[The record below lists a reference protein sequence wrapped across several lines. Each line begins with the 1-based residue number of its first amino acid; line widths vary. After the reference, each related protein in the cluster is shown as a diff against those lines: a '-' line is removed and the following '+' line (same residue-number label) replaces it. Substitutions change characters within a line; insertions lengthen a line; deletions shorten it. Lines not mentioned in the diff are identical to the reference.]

1 LQLCGEHRTRASAF
15 AREYCVRC
23 GIACWPAFVIRL
35 KFKPSPK
42 VLLPEASSSKA
53 FQNTVSS
60 TKWMKQRDGKERRAL
75 WGMVSIARAVAA
87 GRTTIHRES
96 FSIPGIAIKRGG
108 LALPLALQP
117 LPQLKPLLY
126 LTPSKPTTHPLS
138 LHQIIA
144 ADILDATTHPP
155 PVCAPPT
162 WTAIFVTTALPH
174 QHPRLPSFPR
184 LTTTT
189 DITTTN
195 HIITTRAIAAALA
208 RIRHR
213 ATIEVILRDT
223 TFGAPFPRPVSHI
236 AIPNIRAQG
245 RQDLRNHHTS
255 AWLRGVRT
263 HRTPNLVVAADR
275 IRTSPTTALTRET

>member
-1 LQLCGEHRTRASAF
+1 MG
-15 AREYCVRC
+15 
-23 GIACWPAFVIRL
+23 
-35 KFKPSPK
+35 
-42 VLLPEASSSKA
+42 
-53 FQNTVSS
+53 
-60 TKWMKQRDGKERRAL
+60 
-75 WGMVSIARAVAA
+75 SIARAVAA

-117 LPQLKPLLY
+117 LPQLRPLFH
-126 LTPSKPTTHPLS
+126 LTPSNPTTHPLL
-138 LHQIIA
+138 LHPIIA
-144 ADILDATTHPP
+144 ADALDATTDPP

-162 WTAIFVTTALPH
+162 WTAILVTTALPH
-174 QHPRLPSFPR
+174 QHPRPPSV
-184 LTTTT
+184 LHLTTATTTT

-195 HIITTRAIAAALA
+195 HITTTRAIAAAPA

-223 TFGAPFPRPVSHI
+223 TFGAPLRPQVSHI

-245 RQDLRNHHTS
+245 HRDLRNHHTS

-263 HRTPNLVVAADR
+263 HRTPNPIVAADR
-275 IRTSPTTALTRET
+275 IRTSPTTALTREK